1 MTPDEPLQFDTAAP
15 AGAPST
21 SCVVCKKPVGD
32 AYYTA
37 GKAVVCATCK
47 TQIETA
53 PLPRATPPQILRSI
67 VFGFGG
73 ALLGAV
79 VYYGVAALT
88 GLEIGIVAIAVGY
101 FVGRGVQ
108 LGAAG
113 QRGRPFQIIALVLT
127 YVGIALGYAP
137 SVVKV
142 VGWGNPVGLAFE
154 ILALPVMAIF
164 SSGVG
169 GILTGIIIGV
179 GLRQAWYMNRNPGK
193 PVFHGPFR
201 VGAPA

>member
-37 GKAVVCATCK
+37 GKAIVCGSCK
-47 TQIETA
+47 TQIETS
-53 PLPRATPPQILRSI
+53 PRPQATGTQMLRSI

-73 ALLGAV
+73 AILGAV
-79 VYYGVAALT
+79 VYCGVAALT

-108 LGAAG
+108 LGAQGA
-113 QRGRPFQIIALVLT
+113 RGRTFQVIALLLT
-127 YVGIALGYAP
+127 YLGIALGYSPEAL
-137 SVVKV
+137 K
-142 VGWGNPVGLAFE
+142 AFGTE
-154 ILALPVMAIF
+154 RPLQLIIEVLSLPVLATV
-164 SSGVG
+164 GTGAG
-169 GILTGIIIGV
+169 GILTGIIIAV
-179 GLRQAWYMNRNPGK
+179 GLRQAWVMNRDPGR
-193 PVFHGPFR
+193 PVFRGPFR
-201 VGAPA
+201 VGAAA